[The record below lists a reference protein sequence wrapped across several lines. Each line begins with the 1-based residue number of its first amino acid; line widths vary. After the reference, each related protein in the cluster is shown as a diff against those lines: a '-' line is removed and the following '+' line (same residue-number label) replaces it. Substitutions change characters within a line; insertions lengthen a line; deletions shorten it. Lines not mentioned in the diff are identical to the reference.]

1 MHQTPFRMLLIIFLT
16 SLAIGFSMNREN
28 SFNFANSLDA
38 PPRKVDFVKQVQ
50 PVLKA
55 SCIRCHGP
63 AVQMGQLRLDSKQL
77 VTQGGISGN
86 ALVPGKSAES
96 LLVQRIQG
104 LGEKVRMPLDSE
116 PLKDEQIQL
125 IRDWIDQ
132 GALWPEE
139 ASVADAKISTH
150 WAYLKPVRPNL
161 PSLKNPSWVKNPID
175 SFVLDRLEKE
185 GLHPSPEAAKE
196 VLLRRVTLDLT
207 GLPPTIREIEA
218 FLEDSSKDAYSK
230 VVDRLLA
237 SPHYGERWA
246 RPWLDLARYADTN
259 GYEKDTR
266 RTMWTYRDWVI
277 QALNRDM
284 PFSQFTIEQIAG
296 DLLPGATPEQK
307 IATGFHRNTMT
318 NEEDGVDKEEARW
331 MQIVDRVNT
340 TATVWL
346 GSTLGCAQCHNHKY
360 DPFTQKDY
368 YRIFAF
374 FENSEYRLDG
384 VGTSHV
390 KLVEPILE
398 LPDPEKE
405 ARRKALTEEIAQ
417 TEEKLNRQTG
427 ELNAALELWEKQES
441 PKQAAW
447 HILEPA
453 QFTFSG
459 SAYFWPAENKSLRV
473 ATWSEKVNYTL
484 VIPTSLRGITAFQLE
499 VLPDPSLPAL
509 GPGLHRDGN
518 FVLTSFNAE
527 IAEKGK
533 PNAPIPLIN
542 AQADFSQPNFPI
554 SNVLDDNPE
563 TGWSIAPQTGK
574 AHTAII
580 RTASPLEIPAGA
592 SLVLTLEHQYP
603 SDFAAIGRFR
613 LSASIAPG
621 VPSAQALP
629 DEIRTILAVTREY
642 RSPVEKKQLET
653 YYRSISPLLQAER
666 ERLAQM
672 RKTLQEIQPITALV
686 LQEKS
691 STENPSTFLRIK
703 GAYLSKGERV
713 EAGVPASLHPLAGNV
728 LPNRLAL
735 ARWLVDEENPL
746 VARVT
751 VNRLWEQLFG
761 RGIVE
766 TTEDF
771 GTKGE
776 KPSHP
781 ELLDWLATDFVRQ
794 GWSLKAILRVI
805 VTSATYQQ
813 SSRIPPEWLER
824 DPYNKLLARGPRFR
838 LEAEMIRDTALAA
851 SGLLSAKMGGPSVF
865 PYQPEGIWSLPYNP
879 DKWVNDE
886 GEDRYRRGIYTFWRR
901 TVPYPSFISYDATSR
916 EFCTVRRIRT
926 STPLQALTSLNDPA
940 FFEAAQAMAQRLI
953 KDGGPDT
960 QSRIRYGY
968 QLCTARKPDP
978 SRPRRPHGSLPARVE
993 SLQPGSSSRRSG
1005 DWSQARRAGTHRT
1018 FAVGRTD
1025 GYLKCVIQYGPD
1037 VNKRLVPRKC
1047 EGCFKPVLECVAIGV
1062 ETHEK
1067 NEHLSSGNHKAT
1079 LFPEHGIQHWRHR
1092 VVLPLEYQSA
1102 G

>member
-1 MHQTPFRMLLIIFLT
+1 MQRTTIRTLLFLVLT
-16 SLAIGFSMNREN
+16 SFAGWFSVYREN
-28 SFNFANSLDA
+28 ITSFANSLDTSS
-38 PPRKVDFVKQVQ
+38 RTIDFVKQVQ
-50 PVLKA
+50 PILNA
-55 SCIRCHGP
+55 HCIRCHGP
-63 AVQMGQLRLDSKQL
+63 AVQMGQLRLDSRQL
-77 VTQGGISGN
+77 ATQGGLSGK
-86 ALVPGKSAES
+86 AIVPGKSMDS

-104 LGEKVRMPLDSE
+104 LDDKARMPLDSV
-116 PLKDEQIQL
+116 PLKDEQIHL

-132 GALWPEE
+132 GAPWPEE

-150 WAYLKPVRPNL
+150 WAYRKPVRPE
-161 PSLKNPSWVKNPID
+161 PPIVKSPSWVCNPID
-175 SFVLDRLEKE
+175 SFVLERLEKE

-196 VLLRRVTLDLT
+196 VLLRRVTLDIT
-207 GLPPTIREIEA
+207 GLPPTIQEIET
-218 FLEDSSKDAYSK
+218 FLADSSNDAYSR

-259 GYEKDTR
+259 GYEKDAR
-266 RTMWTYRDWVI
+266 RTMWPYRDWVI
-277 QALNRDM
+277 HSLNKDM
-284 PFSQFTIEQIAG
+284 PFTEFTIEQLAG
-296 DLLPGATPEQK
+296 DLLPEASPEQK
-307 IATGFHRNTMT
+307 IATGYHRNTMT

-340 TATVWL
+340 TGTVWL
-346 GSTLGCAQCHNHKY
+346 GTTLGCAQCHNHKY

-374 FENSEYRLDG
+374 FENSDYRLDG

-390 KLVEPILE
+390 KLVEPILD
-398 LPDPEKE
+398 LPDPENA
-405 ARRKALTEEIAQ
+405 ARRKALAEEISR
-417 TEEKLNRQTG
+417 TEEKLNSQTH
-427 ELNAALELWEKQES
+427 ELDTALELWEKQES

-447 HILEPA
+447 HNLEPS

-459 SAYFWPAENKSLRV
+459 SAYFWPAEDKSLLV
-473 ATWSEKVNYTL
+473 ATWSERVNYTL
-484 VIPTSLRGITAFQLE
+484 VIPTSLSGITAFQLE

-518 FVLTSFNAE
+518 FVLTSFKAE
-527 IAEKGK
+527 MAEKGK
-533 PNAPIPLIN
+533 PNTPITLIN
-542 AQADFSQPNFPI
+542 PQADFSQPGFAV
-554 SNVLDDNPE
+554 SEVLDNNSE

-574 AHTAII
+574 AHHAVIQ
-580 RTASPLEIPAGA
+580 TASPLEIPAGA
-592 SLVLTLEHQYP
+592 SLIISLEHQYP

-613 LSASIAPG
+613 LSASTIPGAPA
-621 VPSAQALP
+621 VQPLP
-629 DEIRTILAVTREY
+629 DEMRKILAITREN
-642 RSPVEKKQLET
+642 RDPAEKKRLET

-666 ERLAQM
+666 ERLA
-672 RKTLQEIQPITALV
+672 RLKKTLQEIQPITALV
-686 LQEKS
+686 MQEKS
-691 STENPSTFLRIK
+691 SPESPATFLRIK

-713 EAGVPASLHPLAGNV
+713 EAGVPASLHPLAGDI

-735 ARWLVDEENPL
+735 ARWLVNEENPL

-751 VNRLWEQLFG
+751 VNRLWEQIFG

-771 GTKGE
+771 GNKGD

-781 ELLDWLATDFVRQ
+781 ELLDWLATEFVRQ
-794 GWSLKAILRVI
+794 GWSFKAILRVI
-805 VTSATYQQ
+805 VTSATYRQ
-813 SSRIPPEWLER
+813 SSQISPELLER

-851 SGLLSAKMGGPSVF
+851 SGILSNKMGGPSVF

-886 GEDRYRRGIYTFWRR
+886 GENRYRRGIYTFWRR

-916 EFCTVRRIRT
+916 EFCTARRIRT

-940 FFEAAQAMAQRLI
+940 FFEAAQAMARRLI
-953 KDGGPDT
+953 KDGGSDP

-978 SRPRRPHGSLPARVE
+978 LALDALMALYQRELDRYSHDLLAASQVTGTKLENV
-993 SLQPGSSSRRSG
+993 SSAELSKLAALTIIS
-1005 DWSQARRAGTHRT
+1005 
-1018 FAVGRTD
+1018 
-1025 GYLKCVIQYGPD
+1025 
-1037 VNKRLVPRKC
+1037 N
-1047 EGCFKPVLECVAIGV
+1047 VLF
-1062 ETHEK
+1062 
-1067 NEHLSSGNHKAT
+1067 NMDQT
-1079 LFPEHGIQHWRHR
+1079 LTKD
-1092 VVLPLEYQSA
+1092 
-1102 G
+1102 

>member
-1 MHQTPFRMLLIIFLT
+1 MIRTLLFLV
-16 SLAIGFSMNREN
+16 LASFAGWFSIYREN
-28 SFNFANSLDA
+28 FTSFANPLDTSS
-38 PPRKVDFVKQVQ
+38 RTIDFVKQVQ
-50 PVLKA
+50 PILNA
-55 SCIRCHGP
+55 HCIRCHGP
-63 AVQMGQLRLDSKQL
+63 AIQMGQLRLDSRQL
-77 VTQGGISGN
+77 AAQGGLSGK
-86 ALVPGKSAES
+86 AIVPGKSMNS

-104 LGEKVRMPLDSE
+104 LDDKARMPLDSE
-116 PLKDEQIQL
+116 PLKDEQIHL

-132 GALWPEE
+132 GAPWPEE

-150 WAYLKPVRPNL
+150 WAYRKLVRPNP
-161 PSLKNPSWVKNPID
+161 PSVKSLSWVRNPID
-175 SFVLDRLEKE
+175 SFVLEGLEKE
-185 GLHPSPEAAKE
+185 GLRPSPEAVKE
-196 VLLRRVTLDLT
+196 VLLRRVTLDVT

-218 FLEDSSKDAYSK
+218 FLADSSNDAYSK

-259 GYEKDTR
+259 GYEKDAR
-266 RTMWTYRDWVI
+266 RTMWPYRDWVI
-277 QALNRDM
+277 HALNKDM
-284 PFSQFTIEQIAG
+284 PFTEFTIEQLAG
-296 DLLPGATPEQK
+296 DLLPKASPEQK

-340 TATVWL
+340 TGTVWL
-346 GSTLGCAQCHNHKY
+346 GTTLGCAQCHNHKY
-360 DPFTQKDY
+360 DPFSQKDY

-390 KLVEPILE
+390 KLVEPILD
-398 LPDPEKE
+398 LPDAENT
-405 ARRKALTEEIAQ
+405 ARRKALTEEISRA
-417 TEEKLNRQTG
+417 EEKLNSQNH
-427 ELNAALELWEKQES
+427 ELDTALELWEKQES

-447 HILEPA
+447 HILEPS

-459 SAYFWPAENKSLRV
+459 SAYFWPAENKSLLV
-473 ATWSEKVNYTL
+473 ATWSERVNYTL
-484 VIPTSLRGITAFQLE
+484 VIPTSLSGITAFQLE
-499 VLPDPSLPAL
+499 VLPDSSLPAL

-518 FVLTSFNAE
+518 FVLTSFKAE
-527 IAEKGK
+527 MAEKGK
-533 PNAPIPLIN
+533 PNTPITLIN
-542 AQADFSQPNFPI
+542 PQADFSQPGFAV
-554 SNVLDDNPE
+554 SGVLDDNPE
-563 TGWSIAPQTGK
+563 TGWSIGPQTGK
-574 AHTAII
+574 AHHAVIQ
-580 RTASPLEIPAGA
+580 TASPLEIPAGA
-592 SLVLTLEHQYP
+592 SLIISLEHQYP

-613 LSASIAPG
+613 LSASTIPGAPA
-621 VPSAQALP
+621 VQPLP
-629 DEIRTILAVTREY
+629 NEIREILAITREN
-642 RSPVEKKQLET
+642 RKPPEKKRLET

-666 ERLAQM
+666 ERLAQLK
-672 RKTLQEIQPITALV
+672 KTLQEIQPITALV
-686 LQEKS
+686 MQEKS
-691 STENPSTFLRIK
+691 SPESPATFLRIK

-713 EAGVPASLHPLAGNV
+713 EAGVPASLHPLAGNI

-751 VNRLWEQLFG
+751 VNRLWEQIFG

-771 GTKGE
+771 GNKGD

-781 ELLDWLATDFVRQ
+781 ELLDWLASEFVRQ
-794 GWSLKAILRVI
+794 GWSFKAILRVI
-805 VTSATYQQ
+805 VTSATYRQ
-813 SSRIPPEWLER
+813 SSQISPELLER

-851 SGLLSAKMGGPSVF
+851 SGLLSNTMGGPSVF

-886 GEDRYRRGIYTFWRR
+886 GENRYRRGIYTFWRR

-916 EFCTVRRIRT
+916 EFCTARRIRT

-940 FFEAAQAMAQRLI
+940 FFEAAQAMARRLI
-953 KDGGPDT
+953 KDGGSDT

-978 SRPRRPHGSLPARVE
+978 LALDTLMALYQRELDRYSHDLLAA
-993 SLQPGSSSRRSG
+993 
-1005 DWSQARRAGTHRT
+1005 SQVTGAKLENMPNAELSKLAALT
-1018 FAVGRTD
+1018 
-1025 GYLKCVIQYGPD
+1025 IIS
-1037 VNKRLVPRKC
+1037 N
-1047 EGCFKPVLECVAIGV
+1047 VLF
-1062 ETHEK
+1062 
-1067 NEHLSSGNHKAT
+1067 NMDQT
-1079 LFPEHGIQHWRHR
+1079 LTKD
-1092 VVLPLEYQSA
+1092 
-1102 G
+1102 